1 MSLLYR
7 LSAAAA
13 AVALVATPTL
23 AAAAPNPAAQL
34 SVAKSPRAG
43 TAVANKSRIAE
54 GPSATLVNVGILAG
68 LVVLV
73 RVLTGGDDDDSDS
86 N

>member
-1 MSLLYR
+1 MSLLNR
-7 LSAAAA
+7 FSAAAA

-34 SVAKSPRAG
+34 SIAKSPRTGA
-43 TAVANKSRIAE
+43 AVANKSRIAE
-54 GPSATLVNVGILAG
+54 GPSATLINVGILAG

-73 RVLTGGDDDDSDS
+73 LVLTGGDDDSDS